1 MYNYISANV
10 AVSAFSKNK
19 ETALKVLNEIYA
31 RRGRIFKDSALS
43 SYFSSKSWY
52 TPKYTSE
59 EFSKNVTFN
68 NYEQANL
75 QLMIDEQKSRG
86 LR

>member
-1 MYNYISANV
+1 MKFMQGEA
-10 AVSAFSKNK
+10 
-19 ETALKVLNEIYA
+19 
-31 RRGRIFKDSALS
+31 
-43 SYFSSKSWY
+43 
-52 TPKYTSE
+52 
-59 EFSKNVTFN
+59 EFSKILRFQATLAQNHGIHQSTLLRSFQKLTFN